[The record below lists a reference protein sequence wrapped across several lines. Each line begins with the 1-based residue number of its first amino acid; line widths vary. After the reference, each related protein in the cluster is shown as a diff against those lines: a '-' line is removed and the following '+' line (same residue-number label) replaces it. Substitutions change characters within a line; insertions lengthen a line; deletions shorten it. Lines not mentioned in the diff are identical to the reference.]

1 MRGRVWRIASP
12 IDGERFHT
20 LATRGLPP
28 ALAEAFGQ
36 PWTAGPGSYHQRL
49 IEGEPL
55 VHTDG
60 GVDDPARRAHPQ
72 SRGIMEIGGAR
83 TVLLIALHKDEKLL
97 GSLFFYR
104 QEVRPFSDKQVD
116 PLTELRGAGRDR
128 DGKYPAD
135 HRDARSI
142 GATDRH
148 RRSFGRHQLVARR
161 PGPRYSTRCSKGQ
174 RGCAKPQPARSGPPM
189 SEATAPR

>member
-1 MRGRVWRIASP
+1 MRGRVWRLTSY
-12 IDGERFHT
+12 DGERFHT

-28 ALAEAFGQ
+28 AFAEAFGQ

-104 QEVRPFSDKQVD
+104 QEVRPFSDKQMTLLQNFAAQAVIAMENTR
-116 PLTELRGAGRDR
+116 LITETREALEQQTAIAEVLR
-128 DGKYPAD
+128 
-135 HRDARSI
+135 
-142 GATDRH
+142 
-148 RRSFGRHQLVARR
+148 RHQLVARR
-161 PGPRYSTRCSKGQ
+161 PGPGIRRDARKGN
-174 RGCAKPQPARSGPPM
+174 AAVRSR
-189 SEATAPR
+189 SRHVLDLR